1 MQASR
6 DRIVGVDI
14 GGTKIAAGIV
24 DRKGEISAQIRTPM
38 VANRGP
44 ADALAAV
51 LSAIH
56 ALLANAHAAEFQDLI
71 AGIGICA
78 PGPLDPRAGIVIN
91 PPNLPC
97 WRNFPLAIEIEKAYR
112 VPVKIENDAN
122 AAALAESYWGAGHG
136 YRRIFYVSLGTGI
149 GTGIVFDG
157 KIYNGRTGAAA
168 EGGHMSI
175 DYRGPLC
182 GCGKP
187 GCIEILAA
195 GPAIARRARTKLAE
209 NNPQSIMLDYASGVI
224 SQVTSEIVG
233 KAYAAGDPLAK
244 QVLVETADLL
254 SLWLSNIVDLLEPE
268 VMIIGGGVA
277 GMLAPFF
284 DDIQNGIAKYCI
296 NSRSRE
302 IPMLKAHYG
311 EDSGIAGGAALC
323 VESTPGCEV
332 LR

>member
-112 VPVKIENDAN
+112 VPVKIES
-122 AAALAESYWGAGHG
+122 EC
-136 YRRIFYVSLGTGI
+136 RSLG
-149 GTGIVFDG
+149 
-157 KIYNGRTGAAA
+157 
-168 EGGHMSI
+168 
-175 DYRGPLC
+175 
-182 GCGKP
+182 
-187 GCIEILAA
+187 
-195 GPAIARRARTKLAE
+195 
-209 NNPQSIMLDYASGVI
+209 
-224 SQVTSEIVG
+224 
-233 KAYAAGDPLAK
+233 
-244 QVLVETADLL
+244 
-254 SLWLSNIVDLLEPE
+254 
-268 VMIIGGGVA
+268 
-277 GMLAPFF
+277 
-284 DDIQNGIAKYCI
+284 
-296 NSRSRE
+296 
-302 IPMLKAHYG
+302 
-311 EDSGIAGGAALC
+311 
-323 VESTPGCEV
+323 
-332 LR
+332 